1 MYILGNASNLRKNE
15 TWRTVL
21 DEMENEDQIGYAF
34 PIVCPRHPAVK
45 KFVSKQGELPMLAPE
60 GGCLLPC
67 EYRLSC
73 GHVCPSMVSLIH
85 INCRAFTDHEIEVSH

>member
-21 DEMENEDQIGYAF
+21 DEMENEDLIGYAF
-34 PIVCPRHPAVK
+34 PIVCPRHPIIK
-45 KFVSKQGELPMLAPE
+45 RFVSKPGELPMLAPE
-60 GGCLLPC
+60 GGCLRPC

-73 GHVCPSMVSLIH
+73 GHVCPSMVYQSIS
-85 INCRAFTDHEIEVSH
+85 IVVPFTNHEIEVSH

>member
-21 DEMENEDQIGYAF
+21 DAMENEDQIGYAF
-34 PIVCPRHPAVK
+34 PIVCPRHPAAK

-60 GGCLLPC
+60 GGCLSPC

-73 GHVCPSMVSLIH
+73 GHVCPSMV
-85 INCRAFTDHEIEVSH
+85 